1 LTSKQFDDQIIV
13 MHAATSLPRP
23 VAAFFHQFGRPEGA
37 LGALAGRVMARR
49 NGEVNA
55 WAVELLDVQA
65 GEHVLEIGC
74 GPGLA
79 LAAAAR
85 GPAARITGVDPSPV
99 MVAQARRRSR
109 RLAHVTVLEAGAEA
123 LPVADASVDRALA
136 VNSLSHWSER
146 GRGLA
151 ELARVLRPGGQAALV
166 LRLRNPAAGRLD
178 RSAYGFSAERAGE
191 LAAALSAAGL
201 EPTARRT
208 ADCDGEATLALLVSR
223 GSRG

>member
-1 LTSKQFDDQIIV
+1 MDAQLRTPSP
-13 MHAATSLPRP
+13 LPRP
-23 VAAFFHQFGRPEGA
+23 IAAFFRQFGHPEGR

-55 WAVELLDVQA
+55 WAVELLDLQA

-85 GPAARITGVDPSPV
+85 GPAARVTGVDPSAV
-99 MVAQARRRSR
+99 MVVQARRRNR
-109 RLAHVTVLEAGAEA
+109 RRAHVTVLEAGAEA
-123 LPVADASVDRALA
+123 LPLADASVDAAIA
-136 VNSLSHWSER
+136 VNSISHWRER
-146 GRGLA
+146 DRGLA
-151 ELARVLRPGGQAALV
+151 EVARVLRPGGRAALV

-178 RSAYGFSAERAGE
+178 RSAYGLPAERAGE
-191 LAAALSAAGL
+191 LEAALGAAGL

-208 ADCDGEATLALLVSR
+208 SDCDGEATLALLVTR
-223 GSRG
+223 GRRG